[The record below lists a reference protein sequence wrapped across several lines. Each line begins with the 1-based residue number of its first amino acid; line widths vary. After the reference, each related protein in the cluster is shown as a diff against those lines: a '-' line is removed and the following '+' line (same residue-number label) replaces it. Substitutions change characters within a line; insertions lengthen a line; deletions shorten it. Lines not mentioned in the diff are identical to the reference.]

1 VDAPGACEPEVGE
14 AVRYALVNLRRP
26 AGVDAAATT
35 ATSSADAID
44 ELQKQLTLFLES
56 RNDPRVLDAGCG
68 PRSKLEYPAGTFLI
82 GLDQDETALA
92 RNTVISKAV
101 ATDLDTWEPSTDD
114 TGSYDATVSWYVL
127 EHVDKPV
134 RLLAALAR
142 VTAPGGLVILAVP
155 NLMSPKSLV
164 AKFTPHAFH
173 VWWRRRILGRPNAG
187 KPGHGPHPTTLRAA
201 IAPSR
206 LVKHADKAGLDLVM
220 AWMFEDAKQ
229 QQAREKVRMTGAA
242 WGVVWRT
249 VQLLSLGTLDARRTE
264 LLLLLRRRG

>member
-1 VDAPGACEPEVGE
+1 VTTVDPQSEKPPGGRSGVRRPTRAGS
-14 AVRYALVNLRRP
+14 AVR
-26 AGVDAAATT
+26 TES
-35 ATSSADAID
+35 SSADAID
-44 ELQKQLTLFLES
+44 ELQRQLTTFLDS

-68 PRSKLEYPAGTFLI
+68 PRSKLEYPPGTFLI

-101 ATDLDTWEPSTDD
+101 VTDLDAWEPSGDD
-114 TGSYDATVSWYVL
+114 VASYDAVVSWYVL
-127 EHVDKPV
+127 EHVDKPT
-134 RLLAALAR
+134 RLLAGLAR

-155 NLMSPKSLV
+155 NLLSPKSLV

-187 KPGHGPHPTTLRAA
+187 TPGHGPHPTTLRAA
-201 IAPSR
+201 IAPRR
-206 LVKHADKAGLDLVM
+206 LIRHAENAGLDLVT

-229 QQAREKVRMTGAA
+229 RQAREKIRVTGAV
-242 WGVVWRT
+242 WGVAWRT
-249 VQLLSLGTLDARRTE
+249 VQVLSLGILDARRTE